1 MKLAQSSALAS
12 LALLTVAAPA
22 LAVPGGPISQLS
34 PGAYLCEQP
43 GDAAGA
49 VGLRVAEEDFTI
61 VNANTYRAAAG
72 RGTYLLTGN
81 VLEMTSGPKNGQRF
95 HRINNSFLR
104 KLDASGTDTTLR
116 CVRRVVNNS

>member
-1 MKLAQSSALAS
+1 MKHALTI
-12 LALLTVAAPA
+12 ALLMLAGPA

-34 PGAYLCEQP
+34 PGAYQCEQP

-49 VGLRVAEEDFTI
+49 VGLRVAEEDFFI
-61 VNANTYRAAAG
+61 VNANTYQTAGG

-81 VLEMTSGPKNGQRF
+81 VLEMTSGPKLGQRF

-104 KLDASGTDTTLR
+104 RLDASGADTTLR
-116 CVRRVVNNS
+116 CVRRVINNS